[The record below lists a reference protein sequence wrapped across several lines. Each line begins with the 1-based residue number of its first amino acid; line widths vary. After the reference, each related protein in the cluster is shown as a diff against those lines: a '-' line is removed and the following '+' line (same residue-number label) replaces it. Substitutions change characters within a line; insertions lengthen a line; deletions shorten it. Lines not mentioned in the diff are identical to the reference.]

1 MWAEYIIIKGSMDV
15 SRNRKP
21 DEDFIMMLPPS
32 DGAIIKFHRDIVLVH
47 NQKYYCAIKLNVF

>member
-1 MWAEYIIIKGSMDV
+1 MDV

-21 DEDFIMMLPPS
+21 DEDFIMMLPSS

-47 NQKYYCAIKLNVF
+47 NQKYYCDIKLNVF